1 MTRESNAY
9 AAASVIQRAQKL
21 HQRQLAEV
29 VVGSRLKEDVETPR
43 QIRERLR
50 SDFKQLEAYEYAQL
64 FGLFIARMLCPQT
77 RRVANHWSTTIDGAV
92 PSGTFGPVM
101 AKNRFVEL

>member
-1 MTRESNAY
+1 M
-9 AAASVIQRAQKL
+9 IQRAQKL

-29 VVGSRLKEDVETPR
+29 IVGSRPKEDVETPR

-50 SDFKQLEAYEYAQL
+50 AEFKPFEGYEYAQL

-77 RRVANHWSTTIDGAV
+77 RRVANHWSTVYDGAV
-92 PSGTFGPVM
+92 PPGNFGSTLP
-101 AKNRFVEL
+101 KKRFA